1 MAAPHSN
8 RQGEGSA
15 KRLEEMQRTPAAPH
29 HPQVDAEPSGSQ
41 LISGVLRAA
50 IEKERATLFRA
61 EAVAGCL
68 RVSLNET
75 FSPDAGEPQYSYVAG
90 VIEKMIGDALEG
102 LDQAM
107 LDFREFDT

>member
-1 MAAPHSN
+1 MH
-8 RQGEGSA
+8 
-15 KRLEEMQRTPAAPH
+15 RTAAAPH
-29 HPQVDAEPSGSQ
+29 HPQVDAEPSGPQ
-41 LISGVLRAA
+41 LIPDVLKVA
-50 IEKERATLFRA
+50 IEKERARLFRA

-68 RVSLNET
+68 RISLNET